1 MDNIKLQIEYLPIE
15 ALEQYANN
23 TRKHGAEDIA
33 QIQKSIQKFGFS
45 DPIGIWSD
53 HNVIVE
59 GHGRLAAAKGLGMK
73 EVPVIRLDHMTDEE
87 RRQYGIMHNKT
98 AELSQWDFEMLE
110 KELEYLDMSDFDV
123 DFGASIGSDD
133 FDDPTEVKE
142 VDTPEVPEVATVK
155 RGQRYRLGDHILM
168 CGDSTSEEDVAKL
181 MDGELAS
188 LLVTDPPYNVS
199 IGITDIEETKQLH
212 RRTDGLVIENDSW
225 QNDDEFVDFLNRAFT
240 TALDNMNP
248 GAAFYIWYA
257 STQSYNFYKAYEKAN
272 MTIRQQLTWV
282 KNTFALGRQ
291 DYQWRHEP
299 CSYGWKDG
307 AGHYFID
314 IRNLTTVYDDQPDID
329 NMSKDEMKELL
340 HEIYEDKIPT
350 TIIHEDKPSKSE
362 LHPTMKPI
370 KLIAQQVRNSSKPG
384 DIVLD
389 IFGGSGTTLITCEQL
404 NRKCRMMEYDPHYA
418 DVIIKRW
425 EDFTGRKAELIE

>member
-1 MDNIKLQIEYLPIE
+1 MDNVKLQIEYLPIE
-15 ALEQYANN
+15 ALEQYSNN

-142 VDTPEVPEVATVK
+142 VDIPDVTEEPTVQ
-155 RGQRYRLGDHILM
+155 RGQQWKLGDHILM
-168 CGDSTSEEDVAKL
+168 CGDSTNEDDVAKL
-181 MDGELAS
+181 MDGELAD
-188 LLVTDPPYNVS
+188 LCVTDPQYNVDVS
-199 IGITDIEETKQLH
+199 NSQGMK
-212 RRTDGLVIENDSW
+212 IENG
-225 QNDDEFVDFLNRAFT
+225 NMDDASFDDFMDKTFKCMEM
-240 TALDNMNP
+240 ALKP
-248 GAAFYIWYA
+248 GAAFYIWHA
-257 STQSYNFYKAYEKAN
+257 SRTQRAFENGLNNAGL
-272 MTIRQQLTWV
+272 TVRQQLIWN
-282 KNTFALGRQ
+282 KNSLVLGRQ
-291 DYQWRHEP
+291 DYQWKHEL
-299 CSYGWKDG
+299 CFYGWKDG
-307 AGHYFID
+307 ASHYFID
-314 IRNLTTVYDDQPDID
+314 DRSQTTVIEDEKPDIEH
-329 NMSKDEMKELL
+329 MKKDELVQLL
-340 HEIYEDKIPT
+340 KDIYEDKVPT
-350 TIIHEDKPSKSE
+350 TVINEDKPAYND

-370 KLIAQQVRNSSKPG
+370 KLIARQVRNSSRPG
-384 DIVLD
+384 EIVLD
-389 IFGGSGTTLITCEQL
+389 LFGGSGSTLITCEQL

>member
-1 MDNIKLQIEYLPIE
+1 MCNVKLQIEYLPIE

-23 TRKHGAEDIA
+23 TRKHGAEDIT

-168 CGDSTSEEDVAKL
+168 CGDSTSEEDVTKL
-181 MDGELAS
+181 MDGKQVDMC
-188 LLVTDPPYNVS
+188 VTDPPYNVS
-199 IGITDIEETKQLH
+199 IGIEDIEEAKIRR
-212 RRTDGLVIENDSW
+212 RRTDGLKIEND
-225 QNDDEFVDFLNRAFT
+225 NMDDDSFYDFLCDAFKNIEQS
-240 TALDNMNP
+240 LKP
-248 GAAFYIWYA
+248 GGAFYIWCIDHKIDLFINA
-257 STQSYNFYKAYEKAN
+257 VKKNDLKHNQTLIWN
-272 MTIRQQLTWV
+272 
-282 KNTFALGRQ
+282 KNTLVLGRL
-291 DYQWRHEP
+291 DYQKKHEP
-299 CSYGWKDG
+299 CLYGWKKG

-314 IRNLTTVYDDQPDID
+314 VRNETTVFEDQLDFT
-329 NMSKDEMKELL
+329 KMKKEELIEVL
-340 HEIYEDKIPT
+340 SEIFSDSIPT
-350 TIIHEDKPSKSE
+350 TIIDENKPSKSE
-362 LHPTMKPI
+362 LHPTMKPV
-370 KLIAQQVRNSSKPG
+370 KLISRQIRNSSRPG
-384 DIVLD
+384 EIVLD
-389 IFGGSGTTLITCEQL
+389 LFGGSGTTLVACEQL